1 MARSSTRDEILAAAA
16 RQFANV
22 GYKGTSLH
30 DIAVE
35 VGCSKATLLY
45 HFAGKDAIL
54 AALVE
59 PPARELAVLD
69 ARLSAMSAEQARDAA
84 IDGFVDLVLA
94 YRREIALIY
103 HDLPYLFHQPAF
115 ADVKPL
121 TDRLVVALAGGRDP
135 SALLTAKVVLA
146 GTAAVVLDPECGA
159 DPDLRATLI
168 GVARRALYAS

>member
-1 MARSSTRDEILAAAA
+1 MARLNTRDEILAAAA

-22 GYKGTSLH
+22 GYKGASLH

-59 PPARELAVLD
+59 PPARELAALD
-69 ARLSAMSAEQARDAA
+69 ERLSAMSAGQARDAA
-84 IDGFVDLVLA
+84 IEGFVDLVLA

-103 HDLPYLFHQPAF
+103 HDLPHLFHQPAF

-121 TDRLVVALAGGRDP
+121 TDRLVAALARGTDP
-135 SALLTAKVVLA
+135 SAQLAAKVVLA
-146 GTAAVVLDPECGA
+146 GTAAVVLDPECA
-159 DPDLRATLI
+159 TDPDLRATLI
-168 GVARRALYAS
+168 GVARRALNTS